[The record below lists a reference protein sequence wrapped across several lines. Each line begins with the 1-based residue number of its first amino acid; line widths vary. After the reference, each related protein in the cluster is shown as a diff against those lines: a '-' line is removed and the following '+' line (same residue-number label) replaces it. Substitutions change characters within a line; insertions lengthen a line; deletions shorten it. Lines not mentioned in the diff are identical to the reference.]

1 VIARLVLLATCAI
14 ACTGPTYDT
23 KTPPKPFNA
32 DAPAIYV
39 AKVKTILVGL
49 PPTDAEINAVV
60 ADPNALA
67 GLVDQWMALPQYEP
81 KMMVFFELTFQQ
93 TQVGTAD
100 FTAIAPP
107 NGFVGAALPLMIQNA
122 TESFARTML
131 AFNESSAPLT
141 NAFTTHQFML
151 TPALAQFY
159 GYLDIRRSDDAGK
172 LLDQFSKDNPTLQFT
187 IEASKGPIA
196 LSDSFDPT
204 SANYMHFYNPDLPTL
219 HYQDSTCNG
228 VDPVTVA
235 IVPLQGATQLMD
247 ILYGQV
253 PLHAIGS
260 VKCPSNQG
268 GNGAQIA
275 ASDFTAWKMMTIRP
289 PHPGEAKTRFF
300 DLPALRSA
308 TELVLDIPR
317 VGFFTTPAFLAN
329 WPTNS
334 GNQMRGPLNQT
345 LIVATGHQIDG
356 SDGTIPPSTP
366 GLDPAHTAPGST
378 CYGCHQLLDPT
389 RSILSA
395 NYSWFWSPQT
405 DAQLSQQP
413 GMFAF
418 QHVVAPMSTIDDFA
432 KLLASH
438 PLVAEAWVQK
448 LCYYVNSS
456 PCEPTDP
463 EFQRIVTSFATNNF
477 TWNALVHDFMI
488 SPIVTNAARTKT
500 HDTNGEVLS
509 VTRRDHLCAAINNR
523 LGFVDICL
531 LSLADQG
538 QGLQVGPIAAIVGGM
553 PADAY
558 GRGGVAPI
566 LPNQPSLFYR
576 GALENVCEYLAQA
589 TIDAPLNPKQP
600 GAKAWKSTDSTGAI
614 DDFVSTVIAITPS
627 DARAQ
632 PVTDALTRHFQS
644 AMQDGASA
652 TDALR
657 STFVVACLSPS
668 FAGVGL

>member
-1 VIARLVLLATCAI
+1 M
-14 ACTGPTYDT
+14 YDN
-23 KTPPKPFNA
+23 KTPPKPFTA
-32 DAPAIYV
+32 DSPAIYV
-39 AKVKTILVGL
+39 TKVKNILVGL
-49 PPTDAEINAVV
+49 PPTDAEISAVV
-60 ADPNALA
+60 ADPKALA
-67 GLVDQWMALPQYEP
+67 GLVDQWMALPQYEQ
-81 KMMVFFELTFQQ
+81 KMMVFFELAFQQ
-93 TQVGTAD
+93 TQVGTSD

-107 NGFVGAALPLMIQNA
+107 NGFVGASLPLMIQNA

-131 AFNESSAPLT
+131 AFTESNAPLT
-141 NAFTTHQFML
+141 NAFTTREFML

-159 GYLDIRRSDDAGK
+159 GYLDVRRSDDAGK
-172 LLDQFSKDNPTLQFT
+172 IVDQFSKDNPTLQFT

-196 LSDSFDPT
+196 LADSFDPN

-219 HYQDSTCNG
+219 HFQDPTCNG
-228 VDPVTVA
+228 VDPVVIPIA
-235 IVPLQGATQLMD
+235 NISGATQLMD

-253 PLHAIGS
+253 PAHTVGS

-268 GNGAQIA
+268 GNGVQIA
-275 ASDFTAWKMMTIRP
+275 PSDFTTWKMMTIRA

-300 DLPALRSA
+300 DLPTLRSA

-356 SDGTIPPSTP
+356 TDGTTPPSTP
-366 GLDPAHTAPGST
+366 GLDPQHTAPGST

-395 NYSWFWSPQT
+395 NYTWFWSPQT
-405 DAQLSQQP
+405 DTQLSQQP

-418 QHVVAPMSTIDDFA
+418 QHVVAPMSTLDDFGN
-432 KLLASH
+432 LLATH

-456 PCEPTDP
+456 PCESTDP
-463 EFQRIVTSFATNNF
+463 EFQRIVTNLATNNF
-477 TWNALVHDFMI
+477 AWNGLVHDLVI
-488 SPIVTNAARTKT
+488 SPITTNAADTKT
-500 HDTNGEVLS
+500 HDINGEVLS

-523 LGFVDICL
+523 LGFVDVCL
-531 LSLADQG
+531 LSFADQG

-589 TIDAPLNPKQP
+589 TIDAPLNAKQP
-600 GAKAWKSTDSTGAI
+600 GAKVWKSTDPTGAI
-614 DDFVSTVIAITPS
+614 NDFVSTVIAMTPS
-627 DARAQ
+627 DPRAQ
-632 PVTDALTRHFQS
+632 PVTDVLTQHFQL
-644 AMQDGASA
+644 AMQGGANA